1 MQVRSKDTDIQRL
14 NIKIKRLEKEAEFR
28 ESIVDESLRIKEK
41 QALLASPDKKL
52 SHGTPLSKGN
62 PSHQKM
68 PSKKFQLNQMGGS

>member
-41 QALLASPDKKL
+41 
-52 SHGTPLSKGN
+52 
-62 PSHQKM
+62 
-68 PSKKFQLNQMGGS
+68 